1 MSKRKG
7 GRIHSERKIKYDRMK
22 TANYKPNLLTTTE
35 PFRPNQATVLCKQ
48 KTRKFSLGEVRQGIA
63 DRCDTIF
70 MHSHVRGFSSPT
82 WMIKENFRGRCQPRL
97 SGLSEL
103 TCS

>member
-35 PFRPNQATVLCKQ
+35 LFRPNQATVLCKQ
-48 KTRKFSLGEVRQGIA
+48 KLVNFHSGRL
-63 DRCDTIF
+63 DRELQTGVIPYLCIPMSGDF
-70 MHSHVRGFSSPT
+70 L
-82 WMIKENFRGRCQPRL
+82 RL
-97 SGLSEL
+97 HG
-103 TCS
+103 